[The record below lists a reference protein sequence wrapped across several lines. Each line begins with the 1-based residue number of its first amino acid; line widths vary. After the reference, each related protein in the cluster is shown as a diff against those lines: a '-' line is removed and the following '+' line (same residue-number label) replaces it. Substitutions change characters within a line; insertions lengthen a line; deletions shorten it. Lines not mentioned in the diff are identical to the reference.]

1 MSILRKLML
10 KAILVISII
19 GLVPLA
25 LFAENNDSN
34 DYEDMVKGA
43 DNAQVTIVE
52 YASFTCP
59 HCATFHDEIFPKL
72 KKQYIETGKVKF
84 IYREVY
90 FDAPGLWAGLLARC
104 ISPQKYFGV
113 VDLLYNKQDKWASG
127 STEQEI
133 LKELFSIGRQVGLA
147 DEDINQ
153 CLQNK
158 EKSLNMIDAY
168 LENSKLDKI
177 VSTPSLVINGKL
189 FKNTN
194 FDDLKGEIDR
204 LLE

>member
-1 MSILRKLML
+1 MITIL
-10 KAILVISII
+10 
-19 GLVPLA
+19 GFTPLA
-25 LFAENNDSN
+25 MFAENNN
-34 DYEDMVKGA
+34 QNNYEDMVKGA

-194 FDDLKGEIDR
+194 FDDLKREIDR

>member
-1 MSILRKLML
+1 MPILRKLSFNVF
-10 KAILVISII
+10 LVITIL
-19 GLVPLA
+19 GLTHLA
-25 LFAENNDSN
+25 LFAENNN
-34 DYEDMVKGA
+34 KNEYEDMVKGA
-43 DNAQVTIVE
+43 NDAQVTIVE

-59 HCATFHDEIFPKL
+59 HCATFHKEIFPKL
-72 KKQYIETGKVKF
+72 KRQYIDTGKVKF

-104 ISPQKYFGV
+104 MSPQKYFGV
-113 VDLLYNKQDKWASG
+113 VNLLYTKQDKWASG

-133 LKELFSIGRQVGLA
+133 LRELFSIGRQVGLE
-147 DEDINQ
+147 DEGINQ
-153 CLQNK
+153 CMQNK

-177 VSTPSLVINGKL
+177 TSTPSVVINGKL

-194 FDDLKGEIDR
+194 FDDLKVEIDR